1 VKPSADDLWTIWNG
15 GRARALFAL
24 LRGGTSAKEREEILY
39 LAWSEAIGRMM
50 IVTSGEGGWENL
62 TKEQRIDFPKSNV
75 FSFRNFLNSIFD
87 AQFGLTIEDDLTH

>member
-1 VKPSADDLWTIWNG
+1 
-15 GRARALFAL
+15 
-24 LRGGTSAKEREEILY
+24 
-39 LAWSEAIGRMM
+39 MM

>member
-1 VKPSADDLWTIWNG
+1 MKPSADDLWTIWNG

-50 IVTSGEGGWENL
+50 TVTTGKGGWEDL
-62 TKEQRIDFPKSNV
+62 TREERMDVSKRNV
-75 FSFRNFLNSIFD
+75 FFISQLSK
-87 AQFGLTIEDDLTH
+87 